1 MGEKQMTNSQEEQRA
16 ARRIRDILE
25 SFRPEERSRILG
37 QVFADRQRNQFDMF
51 FQYNIIEILH
61 IIMKESIKEDNETK
75 RFFLIKLGMY
85 SKIAQALADYLR
97 ELQDAMQDL
106 QTDE

>member
-1 MGEKQMTNSQEEQRA
+1 MTNSQEEQRA

-37 QVFADRQRNQFDMF
+37 QVFADRQRNQFDLF

-85 SKIAQALADYLR
+85 NKIAQALADYLR